1 MEHPFEINILGT
13 RFAIRT
19 DQSPQHME
27 RVLSTYTRKVDDI
40 MKKTGVQDPLKIA
53 ILAGL
58 VLADDL
64 LHEQTDRTSPH
75 GDELERLT
83 SRLLLQINEALE

>member
-1 MEHPFEINILGT
+1 MEQPFEINILGT

-27 RVLSTYTRKVDDI
+27 KVLSTYTRKVEEI
-40 MKKTGVQDPLKIA
+40 MKKTGVQDSLKIA

-58 VLADDL
+58 VLADEL
-64 LHEQTDRTSPH
+64 LHEQAESPSPH
-75 GDELERLT
+75 DEELERLT
-83 SRLLLQINEALE
+83 SRILLQINEALE